1 MLLIAV
7 YLFCNRFYT
16 ELKLIHKYCF
26 HWELNNFV
34 TLFTFKVNPIGED
47 TNKTFKIG
55 ITDSV
60 PIISLEGN
68 SSDEKNTIQK
78 GHAIPLDKD
87 KEEKNILSNLPV
99 AMVKEIDGYEQ
110 QLGEAEPLPNSYIR
124 FMERSG
130 EELDGNLFQIYLY
143 FSSGSS
149 LKFVPLL
156 QEK

>member
-1 MLLIAV
+1 M
-7 YLFCNRFYT
+7 
-16 ELKLIHKYCF
+16 
-26 HWELNNFV
+26 
-34 TLFTFKVNPIGED
+34 NPIGED

-68 SSDEKNTIQK
+68 SSDEKNTTQK

-143 FSSGSS
+143 FSSDNS